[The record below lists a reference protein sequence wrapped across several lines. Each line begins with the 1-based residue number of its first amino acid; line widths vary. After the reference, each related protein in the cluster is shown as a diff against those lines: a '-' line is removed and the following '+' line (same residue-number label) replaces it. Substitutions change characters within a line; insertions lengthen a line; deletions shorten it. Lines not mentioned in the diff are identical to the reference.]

1 MEVSFENA
9 IVMNTF
15 RNQRIDLP
23 SASNKSVIRLCHS
36 LLPIFQLLIDVF
48 DVAEKIEE
56 NVMCEPARK
65 LIRLTS
71 LTEFT
76 MSEGEECNG
85 DHCEFARP
93 SLGGIKSTNCIL

>member
-1 MEVSFENA
+1 
-9 IVMNTF
+9 MNTF

-23 SASNKSVIRLCHS
+23 SASNKSVIGLCHS

-56 NVMCEPARK
+56 NVMCEPVRK

-76 MSEGEECNG
+76 MSEGEVCNG
-85 DHCEFARP
+85 DFAR
-93 SLGGIKSTNCIL
+93 SSSGGGGGGGG